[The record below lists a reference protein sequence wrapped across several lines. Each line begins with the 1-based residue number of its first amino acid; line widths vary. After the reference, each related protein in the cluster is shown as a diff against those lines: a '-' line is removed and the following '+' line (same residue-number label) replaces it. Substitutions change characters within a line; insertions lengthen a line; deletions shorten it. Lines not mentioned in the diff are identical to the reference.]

1 VRRSRFC
8 GVLTAAI
15 LGLRAAFRIQ
25 TEEGHSMKHVF
36 RSLVMLAALAG
47 FASTAF
53 AATIGGPSMGLW
65 YNPQESGRGYDIDLQ
80 GDTMIVTTYV
90 YDESHDPIWYLSS
103 GTYDH
108 ETGVFTSTYDSYT
121 GGQCFGCPYTAPTA
135 HVGAGGPITITFH
148 TNQSAT
154 ITYPGGSSDI
164 VKFAYGF
171 PGRTDVLYG
180 EWAFTYETGGNVA
193 GDWIVFDQP
202 TTDPNGVV
210 YAKGHAAG
218 DTSVTALGIFS
229 EAFRE
234 AQVLV
239 TDGDTQRLYRYG
251 VFDDRRGIGNATVTV
266 QGGQTSG
273 PYPSTGARLL
283 YKSEVTGGVVI
294 GSTGDTSKA
303 AEAATAPSAS
313 DDEAIRD
320 RFRRVEAALDAAQR

>member
-1 VRRSRFC
+1 MKYVSR
-8 GVLTAAI
+8 L
-15 LGLRAAFRIQ
+15 
-25 TEEGHSMKHVF
+25 
-36 RSLVMLAALAG
+36 LVSLAALAG
-47 FASTAF
+47 FASVAS
-53 AATIGGPSMGLW
+53 AGTIGGPTMGLW
-65 YNPQESGRGYDIDLQ
+65 YNTDESGRGYDIDLQ
-80 GDTMIVTTYV
+80 GDTMVVTTYV
-90 YDESHDPIWYLSS
+90 YDASHNPIWYLSS
-103 GTYDH
+103 GPYDH

-171 PGRTDVLYG
+171 PSRTDVLYG
-180 EWAFTYETGGNVA
+180 EWALTYETGGNVT

-202 TTDPNGVV
+202 TTDPNGIV

-218 DTSVTALGIFS
+218 DTSVTALGIYS
-229 EAFRE
+229 ETFHE

-239 TDGDTQRLYRYG
+239 TDGDLQRLYRYG
-251 VFDDRRGIGNATVTV
+251 VFDDRRGIGNATIT
-266 QGGQTSG
+266 QQNGATSG

-294 GSTGDTSKA
+294 GSTGGTPSGADAAKA
-303 AEAATAPSAS
+303 GAAS

-320 RFRRVEAALDAAQR
+320 VFRRVQAGLDATKR